1 MCKSKTPSHDELVLN
16 ILYIKTLKIQ
26 INYHDMHKRG
36 LHNKLELMSLAYL
49 CLAQQMLCPKLF
61 LKPLLLILLATKIQ
75 KCSIHFLIN
84 NQLHAFQE

>member
-49 CLAQQMLCPKLF
+49 CLAQQNAMSKIIPQ
-61 LKPLLLILLATKIQ
+61 AT
-75 KCSIHFLIN
+75 SLNFAGH
-84 NQLHAFQE
+84 